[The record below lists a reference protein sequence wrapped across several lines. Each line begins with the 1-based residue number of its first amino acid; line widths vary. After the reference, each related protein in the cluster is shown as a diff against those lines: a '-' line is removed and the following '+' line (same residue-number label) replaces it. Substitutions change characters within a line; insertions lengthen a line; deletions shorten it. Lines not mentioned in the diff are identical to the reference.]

1 MVAVF
6 VKLNIDRNKK
16 MAKSTRSV
24 RNAIK
29 KRSEEKKRLRRR
41 GLHIDLDKQPTRS
54 IDPKTGR
61 YKMDKQYGKGRDSD
75 QPRKPK
81 AESAAEKKAN
91 DKLYKRMQDSRDR
104 DRALYGLPP
113 RPLPGSPGYKKMLLD
128 EEKMA
133 KENKKKAENRK
144 KLQEERRKK
153 DLYD

>member
-1 MVAVF
+1 MAR
-6 VKLNIDRNKK
+6 KKKKPNIYGGYDIS
-16 MAKSTRSV
+16 AYG
-24 RNAIK
+24 IK
-29 KRSEEKKRLRRR
+29 KKAEEKKRRV
-41 GLHIDLDKQPTRS
+41 GLPTDLNKQPTRS

-113 RPLPGSPGYKKMLLD
+113 RPLPFSPGYKK
-128 EEKMA
+128 
-133 KENKKKAENRK
+133 KKAK
-144 KLQEERRKK
+144 
-153 DLYD
+153 